1 MPRFPPHALAS
12 EPAITTAV
20 TEAKKLC
27 VVCFL
32 LKIQRRTR
40 KKTIAAAVFFFS
52 LPHLLMLLAAEVQR
66 CFAFLLSLRGQR
78 SSLQA
83 RVPKGGRK
91 ACCFERTRLETNEK
105 KRRSRAHHPPPSP
118 PLFDKKLTSSWP
130 FVAGLAFS
138 GAIFFKIATS
148 VTGEW

>member
-1 MPRFPPHALAS
+1 MRRVFPAEDS
-12 EPAITTAV
+12 
-20 TEAKKLC
+20 KKN
-27 VVCFL
+27 
-32 LKIQRRTR
+32 
-40 KKTIAAAVFFFS
+40 KKKDNRGGRFFFS

>member
-40 KKTIAAAVFFFS
+40 KKTIAAAVFFFHSRIFSCSWPPRSSAALLSCCLCEGREARFKLACRKGGEKRAALNERAWRRMKKSDALELTIPHRHPLFSTKNS
-52 LPHLLMLLAAEVQR
+52 LPAGP
-66 CFAFLLSLRGQR
+66 LSPASPSLVPSSSRLR
-78 SSLQA
+78 
-83 RVPKGGRK
+83 
-91 ACCFERTRLETNEK
+91 
-105 KRRSRAHHPPPSP
+105 RA
-118 PLFDKKLTSSWP
+118 
-130 FVAGLAFS
+130 
-138 GAIFFKIATS
+138 
-148 VTGEW
+148 